1 MSTVIFRS
9 RSLKSVAWLWLH
21 AGCIALTAAPACAQ
35 PKPEPIPEI
44 SVTASRL
51 GSGITGASTTVITA
65 DEIERSPGYTLQD
78 LLAQQPGL
86 QLQNILG
93 GTNGA
98 STFVDMRGFGAFAV
112 SNTLVLIN
120 GRRLND
126 VDMAG
131 VDFGSIPRK
140 SIERIEIT
148 RGNSGAVL
156 YGDNAVGGV
165 INIITK
171 TNVAQPASLRV
182 DGAFGTFKQH
192 EGTVAANGSTG
203 NFTGSVYANGIESD
217 GFRQN
222 NVLRQHTAVGDVRYT
237 AAEGSAYVNI
247 SADDQHLGLPGAR
260 RVTLT
265 SSELATNPLG
275 ATTPFDYGNKQ
286 GLNVTLGVT
295 RMVMPGTEIIVDGS
309 WRYKAQQ
316 TASLLEFQEVY
327 LATTVGTASFTPRVI
342 NNVTMFGMP
351 WKTIA
356 GVDVYKSIYGSGR
369 SVHKGDLPNHHYDID
384 QTSVA
389 PYAQTTVA
397 LQPQTDLSAGA
408 RIHHNSI
415 SARDIFDPTAPA
427 SFPPPQGEPLDKR
440 EIARANHVGLEHR
453 FTENL
458 ALFGRTARSF
468 RFANVDERVG
478 LAPFGTPTNFDIKTQ
493 HSRDYEGGFRFNW
506 SRFGLQSSLYDMRLT
521 NEIHFDPINFVNF
534 NLDPTRRYGYEN
546 MATWQA
552 SDTVRFSAGMAYTRA
567 VFREGPNA
575 GNDVP
580 LVSRWTENVGV
591 SWNIWQKF
599 LVLDGVVR
607 YVGARRFDNDQANV
621 QPLIPPH
628 TTADLRIGGEWERF
642 TWSFA
647 VQNLMDVHYFDY
659 GVASSFTFGTYNAY
673 PLPGRTWMARG
684 GVKF

>member
-1 MSTVIFRS
+1 MRTSLLRS
-9 RSLKSVAWLWLH
+9 RLLKSTAVFLVQV
-21 AGCIALTAAPACAQ
+21 GGIALLCASARAQ
-35 PKPEPIPEI
+35 QKPEPIPAI
-44 SVTASRL
+44 NVTASRY
-51 GSGITGASTTVITA
+51 GSGIVGASSTIITSE
-65 DEIERSPGYTLQD
+65 EIERSPGYTLQD
-78 LLAQQPGL
+78 LLAQQPGI
-86 QLQNILG
+86 QTQSILG

-171 TNVAQPASLRV
+171 TNVGLPSSARI
-182 DGAFGTFKQH
+182 DGGFGSFKQH
-192 EGTVAANGSTG
+192 DGTVSANASSG
-203 NFTGSVYANGIESD
+203 NVSGSVYANGIESD

-222 NVLRQHTAVGDVRYT
+222 NVLRQHTAVGDLRYT
-237 AAEGSAYVNI
+237 ADQGSAYLNI

-275 ATTPFDYGNKQ
+275 ATTPFDYGDKQ
-286 GLNVTLGVT
+286 GLNVTLGAT
-295 RMVMPGTEIIVDGS
+295 RMLLPGTEVIVDGS

-316 TASLLEFQEVY
+316 TAALLQFQQNY
-327 LATTVGTASFTPRVI
+327 LDTTLATASFTPRII
-342 NNVTMFGMP
+342 NNANLFGLP

-356 GVDVYKSIYGSGR
+356 GVDVYKSIYGSDR
-369 SVHKGDLPNHHYDID
+369 SVIKGDSPNHHYDID

-389 PYAQTTVA
+389 PYAQTTVT
-397 LQPQTDLSAGA
+397 LLPGTELSVGG

-415 SARDIFDPTAPA
+415 TARDTFDPTAPA
-427 SFPPPQGEPLDKR
+427 SFPPPQAIPLDKD
-440 EIARANHVGLEHR
+440 ETVRAYHLGLEHR
-453 FTENL
+453 LTDVL
-458 ALFGRTARSF
+458 TLFGRMAQSF

-478 LAPFGTPTNFDIKTQ
+478 IAPFGTPTNFDVKTQ
-493 HSRDYEGGFRFNW
+493 LSHDYEGGFRVRW
-506 SRFGLQSSLYDMRLT
+506 GAFGLQSSLYDMRLT

-552 SDTVRFSAGMAYTRA
+552 ADNVRFSAGMAHTRA

-591 SWNIWQKF
+591 SWDIWQRF
-599 LVLDGVVR
+599 LTLDAVVR
-607 YVGARRFDNDQANV
+607 YVGARRLDNDQANF

-628 TTADLRIGGEWERF
+628 TTADIRIGGEWKNY

-647 VQNLMDVHYFDY
+647 VQNLFDVHYFDY

-673 PLPGRTWMARG
+673 PLPGRTWIAKG